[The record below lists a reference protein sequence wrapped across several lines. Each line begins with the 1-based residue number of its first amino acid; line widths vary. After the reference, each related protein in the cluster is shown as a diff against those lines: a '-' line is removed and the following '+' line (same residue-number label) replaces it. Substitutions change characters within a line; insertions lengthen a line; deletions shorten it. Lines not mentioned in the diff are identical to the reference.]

1 MIFLKKISK
10 IIFLLFVIWN
20 PFLLYS
26 EDEVTVSKLR
36 ISSIQGG
43 LRVIIDADQSP
54 AYEVFSLKN
63 PNRLVVDLAKTNF
76 SEDFSFPATK
86 GFIKGIRFGSFNNDV
101 SRIVFDLNSS
111 VKKIKSRVRKPSSG
125 SKRTLNIDIE
135 NYINI
140 RTLNEKNK
148 KLEKKQIKNF
158 KKKYSRNKK
167 LTIVIDPGHGGKD
180 PGTSYQSLISE
191 KEIVL
196 NFSSILKKKLEKA
209 GYRVYLTRSA
219 DNFIKLKERVEFAK
233 RKGADLFIS
242 VHADASKYS
251 STRGFSVYTL
261 SKKGL
266 DREAEKV
273 AKLENSL
280 SVFSKKGL
288 KGINLRDARNIK
300 DQYYIDLAF
309 DRAKNSSTEFAD
321 ILVNKVE
328 ERSELLTRPHRYA
341 GFAVLK
347 SPNYPSVLVELGFIT
362 NDKDRN
368 NFGNRNWQ
376 SSVATKFVEAI
387 NQNFQ

>member
-1 MIFLKKISK
+1 MVFLKKISK

-20 PFLLYS
+20 PFILYS

-36 ISSIQGG
+36 ISLIQGG

-101 SRIVFDLNSS
+101 SRIVFDLSSS

-219 DNFIKLKERVEFAK
+219 DNFIKLKERVKFAK

-288 KGINLRDARNIK
+288 KGINLRAARNIK

>member
-43 LRVIIDADQSP
+43 LRIIIDADQSP

-140 RTLNEKNK
+140 ITLNEKNK

-158 KKKYSRNKK
+158 KKKYSRNRK

-180 PGTSYQSLISE
+180 PGTSFQSLISE

-219 DNFIKLKERVEFAK
+219 DNFIKLKERVKFAK

>member
-158 KKKYSRNKK
+158 KKKYSRNRK

-180 PGTSYQSLISE
+180 PGTSFQSLISE

-219 DNFIKLKERVEFAK
+219 DNFIKLKERVKFAK

>member
-10 IIFLLFVIWN
+10 IIFLFFVIWN

-219 DNFIKLKERVEFAK
+219 DNFIKLKERVKFAK

>member
-180 PGTSYQSLISE
+180 PGTSFQSLISE

-209 GYRVYLTRSA
+209 GYRVYLTRSV
-219 DNFIKLKERVEFAK
+219 DNFIKLKERVKFAK

>member
-180 PGTSYQSLISE
+180 PGTSYQNLISE

-219 DNFIKLKERVEFAK
+219 DNFIKLKERVKFAK